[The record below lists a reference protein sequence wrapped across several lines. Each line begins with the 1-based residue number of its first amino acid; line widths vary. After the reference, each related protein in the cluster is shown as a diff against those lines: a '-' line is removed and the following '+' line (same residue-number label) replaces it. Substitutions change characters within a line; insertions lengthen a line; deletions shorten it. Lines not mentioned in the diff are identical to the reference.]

1 MTKMVLLITNKEDIT
16 VDFIVQELKS
26 RGCLY
31 YRLNTE
37 DIPEVIDIDFSITES
52 GSQYWLHDKKK
63 DRIIDLLKVSAV
75 YFRRPKISDLSHITE
90 ITSEERLYLRSEMA
104 FVLEGIYKTLG
115 GAFWINNVFR
125 IREAENKLYQ
135 LQLAKLIG
143 FDIPNSI
150 ISNSSDTIRRALSQ
164 SNSEYIIK
172 PIKSGNVCPQNGTKI
187 IFTSHL
193 KKSIIQEE
201 RVASFPV
208 YIQDEIGKAYDIRCI
223 VVKDQVFAAK
233 IDSQSSV
240 AGKVDWRH
248 TDEFLLHDRIRLPE
262 AIQEK
267 AIKITHQ
274 LGLTYSAIDFVL
286 DKQGNYIFLECNPNG
301 QWAWIEKRL
310 DYPISKSIVDVLIG
324 R

>member
-1 MTKMVLLITNKEDIT
+1 MVLLITNKEDIT
-16 VDFIVQELKS
+16 VDFIVQELQY
-26 RGCLY
+26 RGIPY

-63 DRIIDLLKVSAV
+63 GVIIDLLGVSAV
-75 YFRRPKISDLSHITE
+75 YFRRPQISDLKHITN
-90 ITSEERLYLRSEMA
+90 ISSEERLYLRSEMA
-104 FVLEGIYKTLG
+104 FVLEGIYKTLRE
-115 GAFWINNVFR
+115 AFWINNVFR

-135 LQLAKLIG
+135 LQLAKQIG

-150 ISNSSDTIRRALSQ
+150 ISNTSTTIKRALAQ
-164 SNSEYIIK
+164 NNSEYIIK
-172 PIKSGNVCPQNGTKI
+172 PIKSGNVCPHNGSKI
-187 IFTSHL
+187 IFTSQL
-193 KKSIIQEE
+193 KKNNIQEE

-208 YIQDEIGKAYDIRCI
+208 YIQNEIEKACDIRCI
-223 VVKDQVFAAK
+223 VVKDQVYAAK
-233 IDSQSSV
+233 IDSQISAAS
-240 AGKVDWRH
+240 KVDWRH
-248 TDEFLLHDRIRLPE
+248 TDEFLPHERIRLPE
-262 AIQEK
+262 PIQEK
-267 AIKITHQ
+267 ALKMTHQ
-274 LGLTYSAIDFVL
+274 LGLTYSAIDFVI